1 MHNQKHRQYLLLIT
15 IVVMWLLIVRELDYF
30 MQAFLGAILVYSIV
44 RKLQKY
50 LTERWRWNAS
60 LAALTIILSSTALLV
75 LLFSEIVN
83 IVLSR
88 VSNIDTQPLTG
99 GYLILQEKIE
109 TWAGADLLPS
119 DLGQQIADYLVNL
132 LPTLF
137 NSTYSLVVNFLMMSF
152 LLYFM
157 LIDRQSFEKGLW
169 ELIPLS
175 ESGLAQFKEKVKS
188 MIMSNVVGV
197 PIMMIIQSITAIT
210 GYLIFGVRE
219 PLFWGLITGFFSIFP
234 IVGTTLIWAPLG
246 VALLTQGAIWQGA
259 GLLLFG
265 ALIVSNIDNLFRFM
279 VLKKMGNIHP
289 LITVLG
295 IIIGLGTMGF
305 MGIIFG
311 PVFLAIA
318 ILMVKIYRQEYVLAH
333 SGADSSNESPP
344 GAGVA

>member
-1 MHNQKHRQYLLLIT
+1 MVNSPKHRQYALLII
-15 IVVMWLLIVRELDYF
+15 IVVMWSLIVNGLHFFLE
-30 MQAFLGAILVYSIV
+30 AFLGALLVYAIV
-44 RKLQKY
+44 RRLQHL
-50 LTERWRWNAS
+50 LTERFRWNAT
-60 LAALTIILSSTALLV
+60 LAALTIIMGSTALLV

-83 IVLSR
+83 IVLAR

-99 GYLILQEKIE
+99 GYLVLQEKLE
-109 TWAGADLLPS
+109 EWAGADLLPA
-119 DLGQQIADYLVNL
+119 DLGKKIADYLVNL
-132 LPTLF
+132 IPTLF
-137 NSTYSLVVNFLMMSF
+137 NSTYALVVNYLMMCF

-157 LIDRQSFEKGLW
+157 LIERAAFERGLWQLLPLSEKGL
-169 ELIPLS
+169 LL
-175 ESGLAQFKEKVKS
+175 FREKVKN

-197 PIMMIIQSITAIT
+197 PIMMIIQSVTAIA

-219 PLFWGLITGFFSIFP
+219 PFFWGLITGFFSIFP
-234 IVGTTLIWAPLG
+234 IVGTTLIWGPLG
-246 VALLTQGAIWQGA
+246 IALLTQGEIWQGA

-265 ALIVSNIDNLFRFM
+265 ALVVSNIDNLFRFM

-318 ILMVKIYRQEYVLAH
+318 ILMVQIYREEYLQPRQVSAP
-333 SGADSSNESPP
+333 EEEQSP
-344 GAGVA
+344 GN